1 MDNSTKELLKKIQQI
16 FKEKNY
22 ESVIKEINSFFQ
34 ENDLQPDIIN
44 FKATALR
51 EIGNYEEAKRAY
63 LEGLRLDPNNTHLLN
78 NLAKLLIHQKQYD
91 SARQILQN
99 LIKRNPND
107 PIANANLDEIKRQ
120 EKISDDIKKEL
131 SLKNQRQ
138 KPLQPLQSAFDSFEV
153 SDNRKNQLERQKLKR
168 EKELRQ
174 PPTLPDLDQEVLIEE
189 LCSAGRE
196 ALRSGNPKVALQF
209 SQRAINIGSQKSA
222 AYLLASDI
230 YIELKQ
236 YNHAH
241 LCLLIAAQFEEL
253 EASYQLNLM
262 SLASTLGDH
271 QLLSLH
277 QKRLEELVKD
287 GSELYEKSQKVVN
300 QLDGNASVELHPI
313 NGPCK
318 ANTKK

>member
-34 ENDLQPDIIN
+34 ENDVQPDIIN

-78 NLAKLLIHQKQYD
+78 NLAKLLIHQKQYE
-91 SARQILQN
+91 SARQILQS

-120 EKISDDIKKEL
+120 EKVSEDIKKEL

-174 PPTLPDLDQEVLIEE
+174 PPTLPDLDQEVLLEE

-209 SQRAINIGSQKSA
+209 SQRSINIGSQKSA

>member
-63 LEGLRLDPNNTHLLN
+63 LEGLRLDPKNTHLLN
-78 NLAKLLIHQKQYD
+78 NLAKLLIHQKQCD

-120 EKISDDIKKEL
+120 EKISDDIKKEF

>member
-1 MDNSTKELLKKIQQI
+1 MNNTTKDLLKKIQPI

-22 ESVIKEINSFFQ
+22 KSVIEEIESFFQ
-34 ENDLQPDIIN
+34 ENELQPDVIN

-51 EIGNYEEAKRAY
+51 EIGKHDEAKRAY
-63 LEGLRLDPNNTHLLN
+63 AEGLRLDPNNTHLLN
-78 NLAKLLIHQKQYD
+78 NLAKLLILQKEHN
-91 SARQILQN
+91 SARQILEG
-99 LIKRNPND
+99 LIKKDPND
-107 PIANANLDEIKRQ
+107 QIAKANLEEIKRQ
-120 EKISDDIKKEL
+120 EKLSEDMKKEL
-131 SLKNQRQ
+131 SLKTQRQ
-138 KPLQPLQSAFDSFEV
+138 KALQPLQSAFDNFEV
-153 SDNRKNQLERQKLKR
+153 NDNRKNQLERQKLKR

-174 PPTLPDLDQEVLIEE
+174 PPLLPDLDQEVLIEE

-196 ALRSGNPKVALQF
+196 ALRSGNPKVALQL
-209 SQRAINIGSQKSA
+209 SQRAINIGSPKNA

-253 EASYQLNLM
+253 DASYQLNLM

-271 QLLSLH
+271 QLLSLR
-277 QKRLEELVKD
+277 QKRLEELVKE

-300 QLDGNASVELHPI
+300 QFDGNTSVELHPI
-313 NGPCK
+313 NGLCK
-318 ANTKK
+318 ANTKR

>member
-1 MDNSTKELLKKIQQI
+1 MDNPTKELLKKIQPI
-16 FKEKNY
+16 FKEKDY
-22 ESVIKEINSFFQ
+22 KSVIKEVDNFFR
-34 ENDLQPDIIN
+34 ENKLQPDIIN

-51 EIGNYEEAKRAY
+51 EIGNHQEAKRAY
-63 LEGLRLDPNNTHLLN
+63 LEGLQLDSENTHLLN
-78 NLAKLLIHQKQYD
+78 NLAKLLILQKQYD

-99 LIKRNPND
+99 LIKKNPND
-107 PIANANLDEIKRQ
+107 SIANANLNEIKRQ
-120 EKISDDIKKEL
+120 EKLSEDIQKEL

-138 KPLQPLQSAFDSFEV
+138 KALQPLQCAFDSFEV

-174 PPTLPDLDQEVLIEE
+174 PPLLPDLDQEVLIEE

-196 ALRSGNPKVALQF
+196 ALRSGNPEVALQLG
-209 SQRAINIGSQKSA
+209 QRAINIGSPKNA

-253 EASYQLNLM
+253 DASYQLNLM

-271 QLLSLH
+271 QLLSLR
-277 QKRLEELVKD
+277 QKRLEELVKE

-300 QLDGNASVELHPI
+300 QFDGNASVELHPI
-313 NGPCK
+313 NGLCK
-318 ANTKK
+318 ANTKR

>member
-78 NLAKLLIHQKQYD
+78 NLAKLLIHQKQCD

-107 PIANANLDEIKRQ
+107 PIANTNLDEIKRQ
-120 EKISDDIKKEL
+120 EKISEDIKKEL